1 MLEINKMRILDW
13 LGFKKKEKNV
23 VKFKENLE
31 TEEPEDSEGKL
42 EHFRNAYLYEKGKR
56 LRAEQK
62 IKQLTEEPEDNRE
75 EIAKELSEQREEIL
89 QKETGISASTK
100 KILNINVKKDKL
112 IHVVSYN
119 RKTDFGILR
128 DIGFSPRGLISI
140 YVRGFNKP
148 VISGA
153 NPYEIFRNCA
163 GLRNDAK
170 RGILA
175 INLDSEGNYVEN
187 LEQVEVPE
195 VIIDF
200 NKKINI
206 LDYDKKPFIERLIDK
221 ATEID
226 DLFHQVKVGEK
237 AISGLTKEVNE
248 EKKKNE
254 VLEEENKSYK
264 CSISDH
270 LEREKEIM
278 KRYNELTKHMSLLE
292 QDNQLFE
299 EFKKRME
306 NVITTLLDKLE
317 DKREKTTLE
326 EAKEEVMDTI
336 DWYEEHRP
344 TIDIPN
350 INVVAEKE
358 KKEKKL
364 PKPVKI

>member
-1 MLEINKMRILDW
+1 MGFFGW
-13 LGFKKKEKNV
+13 LGFGKKPKKKDVRLTLSEESIGQD
-23 VKFKENLE
+23 ENLE
-31 TEEPEDSEGKL
+31 HL
-42 EHFRNAYLYEKGKR
+42 RNAYLYEKGRR
-56 LRAEQK
+56 LRAEEK
-62 IKQLTEEPEDNRE
+62 IKQLTEEPEDNRD

-89 QKETGISASTK
+89 QKEIGVSASAK
-100 KILNINVKKDKL
+100 KILNINVKKDEL

-119 RKTDFGILR
+119 RKTDFGILK
-128 DIGFSPRGLISI
+128 DIGISPRGLISI
-140 YVRGFNKP
+140 YVRKFNKP
-148 VISGA
+148 IISGA
-153 NPYEIFRNCA
+153 NPQEIFRNCA

-206 LDYDKKPFIERLIDK
+206 LSYDKKPFIERLIDK

-226 DLFHQVKVGEK
+226 DLFHQVKIGEK
-237 AISGLTKEVNE
+237 VISGITKELNE

-264 CSISDH
+264 CSLSDH

-299 EFKKRME
+299 QFKKKME
-306 NVITTLLDKLE
+306 SVITGLLDKLE
-317 DKREKTTLE
+317 DKRALTTIE
-326 EAKEEVMDTI
+326 EAREDIMNTI

-344 TIDIPN
+344 TVEIPD
-350 INVVAEKE
+350 INVTPEEKQE
-358 KKEKKL
+358 KRL
-364 PKPVKI
+364 PQPVKTH